1 VFRAARAMISFPVRA
16 VFREKVANA
25 AGANRLIIAVLTVLS
40 VALLAVAMLSLRW
53 RVVHD
58 LPIMMYLG
66 FLMDRFGYV
75 PYRDFFDFNMPGMH
89 IVSFVIG
96 RTIGYSDLGLRIFDL
111 GYLALILIVT
121 WMYMRKLGVMV
132 GWAGSV
138 LCGVCYLWYGPYQSL
153 QREYILIL
161 PLALAVWIAF
171 SDRPRAWWVKP
182 AGVGL
187 MFGLAAT
194 IKLHAAIGLPMV
206 LWYVFR
212 ERDVHESATTTSR
225 EKLMLATVAV
235 ASFLLPLA
243 VMLVYLWVT
252 GALAPFWQIATQYW
266 PLYAGLALTHQ
277 TIFGWTR
284 VLYLI
289 ERYAALGGH
298 GLWVMPA
305 VIGMYCALFCVPPGR
320 IQRLRVVLL
329 AGMMVLYSIYPVIAG
344 QFWSYHWLLFQYF
357 VLQVGAL
364 CLIELRPE
372 LPRVQRVFPVAAF
385 LVVIALK
392 IAAPHE
398 WLFQEKYL
406 REVPK
411 GGKVDEIAA
420 FLKANLRPD
429 DTVQPLDWANGAVHG
444 MLIARARIATRF
456 VYAFSFYHHISNPYI
471 KGLRREFLAELERA
485 RPRFVIR
492 MLGGFPWVHGL
503 DTTEDFADLDKFIE
517 RDYQVAYK
525 GNEFLIYER
534 LGQR

>member
-1 VFRAARAMISFPVRA
+1 MTSLPIRA
-16 VFREKVANA
+16 VFREQVARA
-25 AGANRLIIAVLTVLS
+25 AGANRLVIAVLAVLS
-40 VALLAVAMLSLRW
+40 AALLAVAMLSLRW
-53 RVVHD
+53 RAVHD

-111 GYLALILIVT
+111 GYLALVLIVT

-138 LCGVCYLWYGPYQSL
+138 LCGVSYLWYGPYQSL

-194 IKLHAAIGLPMV
+194 IKLHSAIGLPMV

-212 ERDVHESATTTSR
+212 ERDTQESGKAASR
-225 EKLMLATVAV
+225 DKLRVAGVAV
-235 ASFLLPLA
+235 AAFVLPLA
-243 VMLVYLWVT
+243 AMLLYLWVT
-252 GALAPFWQIATQYW
+252 GALAPFWDIATRYW
-266 PLYAGLALTHQ
+266 PLYAGLALNHQ
-277 TIFGWTR
+277 TIFGWMR
-284 VLYLI
+284 LLYLI
-289 ERYAALGGH
+289 ERYAALGGL

-305 VIGMYCALFCVPPGR
+305 VIGMYGALFCAPLRHRQNP
-320 IQRLRVVLL
+320 RVVLL
-329 AGMMVLYSIYPVIAG
+329 VGMMVLYSIYPVIAG

-364 CLIELRPE
+364 CLVELRPE

-398 WLFQEKYL
+398 WLAREKYL
-406 REVPK
+406 RELPHI
-411 GGKVDEIAA
+411 GKVDDIAT
-420 FLKANLRPD
+420 FLKVNLKPG
-429 DTVQPLDWANGAVHG
+429 DTVQPLDWTDGAVHS
-444 MLIARARIATRF
+444 MLIAKARIATRF
-456 VYAFSFYHHISNPYI
+456 VYAFSFYHHISSPYI
-471 KGLRREFLAELERA
+471 KGLRKNFLAELERA

-492 MLGGFPWVHGL
+492 MMGGFPWVHGL
-503 DTTEDFADLDKFIE
+503 DTTEDFDDLDKFIE

-525 GNEFLIYER
+525 GSEFLIYER